1 MAYAAT
7 KRNMG
12 YNGAAAYDLY
22 GQQTAVRRQR
32 QDRLP
37 QDRPQARPQTK
48 ARPQSAFL
56 TAVELAAAAV
66 VLLLVVFSQM
76 KLYEVTSQVNAL
88 QTELTAL
95 QEQQVLL
102 RSEYDSSVD
111 LAAIEEIAVSQLGMS
126 RPAGGQTVYV
136 NLSGTDRAEVLTQG
150 RSGLFSGVTRLVGEA
165 FSNLGEYLS

>member
-1 MAYAAT
+1 MAYAVT

-22 GQQTAVRRQR
+22 GQESAARRPER
-32 QDRLP
+32 DRLP

-48 ARPQSAFL
+48 TRPQSALL

-66 VLLLVVFSQM
+66 VLILVIFSQM
-76 KLYEVTSQVNAL
+76 KLYEVTSQVNTL
-88 QTELTAL
+88 QTELSSL
-95 QEQQVLL
+95 QEQQALL

-111 LAAIEEIAVSQLGMS
+111 LAAIEDVAMNQLGMS
-126 RPAGGQTVYV
+126 RPVAGQTVYV
-136 NLSGTDRAEVLTQG
+136 NLSGMDRAEVLTEG
-150 RSGLFSGVTRLVGEA
+150 HGGFFSSVTGLVSEA